1 MTRFRNMIW
10 LLIIPLLAF
19 GIHKHY
25 ISLTKIEFIKEE
37 KAVQITMKFFLD
49 DIELALENRT
59 GESME
64 LASKYENKLADKYL
78 ETYIRQKFKIWID
91 EKEMTYNFLGK
102 EYDNNEVF
110 FYIELQNIDKINTIE
125 VENSMLF
132 ETYAEQQNYIKLT
145 IEETQKT
152 FILVKSNVKEM
163 LKL

>member
-49 DIELALENRT
+49 DIELALENRI

-132 ETYAEQQNYIKLT
+132 ETYAEQQNYIKFT

>member
-132 ETYAEQQNYIKLT
+132 ET